1 LQESQLTYISKID
14 YGKRTSN
21 NDLTCEVDGLLLK
34 NVVYVVNAIILGVI
48 AIFTGEIVTL
58 IMLGL
63 ILMTLETI
71 ASYLKKIYETLNKN
85 DHKF

>member
-1 LQESQLTYISKID
+1 MVYLSFKI
-14 YGKRTSN
+14 
-21 NDLTCEVDGLLLK
+21 
-34 NVVYVVNAIILGVI
+34 VVYVVNAIVLGFI